1 MPRPLAPK
9 AAIFVC
15 LGLLAAAPVRAQSLY
30 LDWLSGWST
39 SAPGDYLRIALD
51 PETGIW
57 GPAPVEQALQTSGM
71 VPAPL
76 IIHHPNGMVEMLVDP
91 SVVEYVGV
99 RIAAGG
105 RPVFGH
111 GPDPTTIPAVSGAP
125 DR

>member
-1 MPRPLAPK
+1 MPRPFAPK

-57 GPAPVEQALQTSGM
+57 GPAPVEQALQHREGLPTPSDP
-71 VPAPL
+71 VVRARS
-76 IIHHPNGMVEMLVDP
+76 LVHADTR
-91 SVVEYVGV
+91 S
-99 RIAAGG
+99 IL
-105 RPVFGH
+105 
-111 GPDPTTIPAVSGAP
+111 T
-125 DR
+125 